1 MDPAAPFMYNFMQVP
16 TTPPPWANQMHN
28 RVEQLPQSKT
38 QEQLRKILEDHLTAF
53 WWCERFEVDHC
64 HLLELKQH
72 SLPLARIKRIMK
84 LDEEVKMV
92 SCDTPAL
99 FAKACE
105 LFILELTVRSFLE
118 AQHQMRLTIRR
129 CDIAGA
135 VHGAKVLSF
144 LKNIVPAEAMATWKM
159 FFPEELGMAEEPDVD
174 DYIISEPPPPP
185 PLQ

>member
-84 LDEEVKMV
+84 LDEEVK
-92 SCDTPAL
+92 
-99 FAKACE
+99 
-105 LFILELTVRSFLE
+105 
-118 AQHQMRLTIRR
+118 HQMRLTIRR